1 MLKEYLLR
9 STSEGVAFET
19 AGLAV
24 SEGATV
30 LTVARDSAE
39 LAAAENV
46 AGESVPVAAI
56 DLAEAAALEFAD
68 ADWPRCRRRWI
79 ILGES

>member
-9 STSEGVAFET
+9 STSKGVAFET

-46 AGESVPVAAI
+46 AGEIVPVAAI

-68 ADWPRCRRRWI
+68 ADWPRRRRRWI